1 MANNQYV
8 NKVQFGNTTI
18 MDISDT
24 NAEAGDVLE
33 GALFY
38 AKSGAPTTGT
48 LGDATQS
55 THGLMSA
62 ADKTKL
68 DGMSGIA
75 FQEIEITI
83 DDTDWSATSPYTYT
97 WTSSAITPTCKISL
111 FFKTNPRT
119 VFSGDISYDKV
130 TGGIEFTAT
139 QAPSDTINL
148 IVQIFDS
155 DITYMADQ
163 SMVSTAVTEWLD
175 ENITGEGTA
184 VDATLSVSG
193 LAADAKVVG
202 DTLNFSKVRL
212 PSKNLNVTPYTTTTI
227 NGVTFTVNDDN
238 SLDVTGSPTGNV
250 FWPAVAEE
258 QYKWPISAGT
268 YCLSG
273 GIAAWIS
280 ISIMIY
286 TNKTDTTPLTSV
298 TCGPNDGQIQQVVI
312 ENDAWAAIR
321 VVIDARQSTTNIT
334 IYPQLELGT
343 TATSYVSPWGEYEY
357 HSKLDTI
364 EEDIDNLEDN
374 ITELNT
380 SISNFSNTVE
390 RIEKL
395 EIDDMGKT
403 IITDK
408 EFLGIV
414 DTFQTIYTLDL
425 KKNATY
431 NFTITMS
438 SVSGNIYLYLLDSS
452 NNYIQSN
459 GSSAMVSTN
468 STSATFSKLITS
480 DYVGAK
486 LALKTSNYCKIA
498 SIQISTD
505 IGVQPQMN
513 TINQK
518 MENINTDIVSLQK
531 SMLDTTSTVYLKN
544 KFIPQ
549 NSDFTTI
556 YNLDMYPGIM
566 YYFDITISE
575 SLGNNYAY
583 VYLLDENNNYI
594 GANGSITG
602 FTGSITNR
610 EFAAS
615 ISGPYQSV
623 RLAIKNANND
633 ITITFLNIYFA
644 SSSGM
649 LKFVPPYYSTDSY
662 IQNKTSHIYNLLQKS
677 NCDSFIFLTDAHIS
691 LNALHSP
698 KLIEYISQQL
708 PIKYLFDGGDNS
720 DSGSLW
726 WAQQLRKSFNG
737 ECHFVMGNH
746 EWFGHQD
753 GRGPLY
759 FIYDSINNNQ
769 IGNNDRHYYYFDD
782 KQTKTR
788 YIVLSAFDKP
798 TSSESGAT
806 EGYEAEQITW
816 LTQEAL
822 NTPANWSIFIFS
834 HAFYY
839 GEFTNHTWYLLS
851 HAEPVIEA
859 IDNYQGP
866 GKIICLFQGHLHA
879 DNILTTPGGIPIIA
893 STSDKYEHWYSNNT
907 DMEEFLD
914 DRVQGTIT
922 EQAFDVIIHDKDSK
936 TITCVRIG
944 GYATFDG
951 SAVAG
956 LDANNDRVVTYT

>member
-8 NKVQFGNTTI
+8 NKVIYGDTTI

-24 NAEAGDVLE
+24 SAEAEDVVQ
-33 GALFY
+33 GATFY
-38 AKSGAPTTGT
+38 SRSGAPTTGT

-97 WTSSAITPTCKISL
+97 WTSSAITPSCKISL

-139 QAPSDTINL
+139 QVPSDTINL
-148 IVQIFDS
+148 IVQVFDS

-163 SMVSTAVTEWLD
+163 NMVSAAVTEWLD
-175 ENITGEGTA
+175 ENITGKGTA
-184 VDATLSVSG
+184 VDATLSISG
-193 LAADAKVVG
+193 MAADAKVVG
-202 DTLNFSKVRL
+202 DTLNFSKTRL

-258 QYKWPISAGT
+258 QYKWPIAAGT

-273 GIAAWIS
+273 GLTAWIS
-280 ISIMIY
+280 VQIMIY
-286 TNKTDTTPLTSV
+286 TNKIDTTPLTSV
-298 TCGPNDGQIQQVVI
+298 NCGPNDGEIKQVVI

-321 VVIDARQSTTNIT
+321 VVIDSRQASTGIT
-334 IYPQLELGT
+334 LYPQLEAGT

-364 EEDIDNLEDN
+364 EEDIDDLEDS
-374 ITELNT
+374 ITDLNT

-408 EFLGIV
+408 EFLGIT
-414 DTFQTIYTLDL
+414 DTFQTIYTFDL

-431 NFTITMS
+431 SFTITMS
-438 SVSGNIYLYLLDSS
+438 NVSGNIYFYLLDSS
-452 NNYIQSN
+452 NNYIQSS
-459 GSSAMVSTN
+459 GSSAMVSTS

-480 DYVGAK
+480 NYTGAK

-505 IGVQPQMN
+505 IGVQQQMN

-518 MENINTDIVSLQK
+518 IDDTDVNIVALQK
-531 SMLDTTSTVYLKN
+531 RMLDTTSSVYLEN
-544 KFIPQ
+544 RFVPQ

-556 YNLDMYPGIM
+556 YNLDMYSGIT
-566 YYFDITISE
+566 YYFDMTIDQAVS
-575 SLGNNYAY
+575 NNYIY

-594 GANGSITG
+594 GADGSITG
-602 FTGSITNR
+602 FTGAITNR
-610 EFAAS
+610 SFTAKVNGYHKHA
-615 ISGPYQSV
+615 

-633 ITITFLNIYFA
+633 ITISNLAIYFSEDDA
-644 SSSGM
+644 K
-649 LKFVPPYYSTDSY
+649 LKSVAPYFSNNNY
-662 IQNKTSHIYNLLQKS
+662 IQNKLIHIYNLLQKS
-677 NCDSFIFLTDAHIS
+677 NCDSFIFITDAHIRQ
-691 LNALHSP
+691 NALHSTP
-698 KLIEYISQQL
+698 IIKYISQQL
-708 PIKYLFDGGDNS
+708 PIKYLFDGGDNA
-720 DSGSLW
+720 DGGSTW
-726 WAQQLRKSFNG
+726 WSKELRNSFNG

-798 TSSESGAT
+798 ASSGSAAT
-806 EGYEAEQITW
+806 DGYEAEQITW

-893 STSDKYEHWYSNNT
+893 STSDKYEHWYLNGT

-922 EQAFDVIIHDKDSK
+922 EQAFDVVIHDKDNK

-956 LDANNDRVVTYT
+956 LDANNDRVITYT